1 MKKWILIVLLAAG
14 TFLGLTSAQEKPQQP
29 EFIPFSEFSDKRI
42 NADGTETLRIA
53 SNPINFR
60 QNGRLEKMD
69 FTFTQ
74 DAQGWKTSKTPFGIN
89 LPTYADGSFTFNYGI
104 GMDRRFLQATSVSAA
119 KRDGQLIYKDAF
131 PTLGASLVVD
141 PKNEGV
147 AYVIEWASRPTYCD
161 THDNVEVSF
170 VLSASG
176 TVSVGGNSL
185 TKNQEVRE
193 KMDFTSGSDK
203 VSIKSA
209 YVWDQKRSEQIPI
222 VWGTVGK
229 QLTGKKV
236 IPCSFFDNA
245 VYPVQSDDSISI
257 NSEGLA
263 DAVVAYDDGP
273 AVWNTF
279 VTANGN
285 YVNNTTSTVASDYV
299 ASPTTD
305 QYYDIYRGAFCFPT
319 GTYLP
324 DNATITAA
332 TLGLM
337 AYGKGDF
344 LDIDANVYSIAVPS
358 DSANFATSDYQTAGT
373 TAFSTTID
381 GSNWTNGWKTFD
393 FNAAGKAAISKT
405 AASCFSTRGTKD
417 VANTTP
423 TWSSGAEG
431 YLQVRYS
438 EYTGTTSDPYFSV
451 TYSLPSPVKAVII
464 I

>member
-1 MKKWILIVLLAAG
+1 MKKWILIFLLAAG
-14 TFLGLTSAQEKPQQP
+14 VMGLTSAQEKPKEP
-29 EFIPFSEFSDKRI
+29 EFIPFSEFSDKRKNI
-42 NADGTETLRIA
+42 DGTETLRIA
-53 SNPINFR
+53 SNLINFK
-60 QNGRLEKMD
+60 QNGKLEKMD

-74 DAQGWKTSKTPFGIN
+74 DTQGWKTSKTPFSMN

-104 GMDRRFLQATSVSAA
+104 GMDRRFIQATSVSAE
-119 KRDGQLIYKDAF
+119 KHDGQILYKDAF

-147 AYVIEWASRPTYCD
+147 AYIVEWASRPTYCD
-161 THDNVEVSF
+161 THDNIEVSF

-176 TVSVGGNSL
+176 AVSVGGTVL
-185 TKNQEVRE
+185 RKNQEVRE
-193 KMDFTSGSDK
+193 KMDFVSGSDK
-203 VSIKSA
+203 ISIKSA
-209 YVWDQKRSEQIPI
+209 RIWDSLRKSEQIPI
-222 VWGTVGK
+222 VWNTIAK

-236 IPCSFFDNA
+236 IPCSFFDDA
-245 VYPVQSDDSISI
+245 VYPVQSDDVISI

-263 DAVVAYDDGP
+263 DAVITYDDGP

-285 YVNNTTSTVASDYV
+285 YVNNTTSTVAADYV
-299 ASPTTD
+299 ASTTTN

-319 GTYLP
+319 GSYLP
-324 DNATITAA
+324 DNAVISAA

-358 DSANFATSDYQTAGT
+358 DSANFAVSDYQTAGT

-381 GSNWTNGWKTFD
+381 GSSWTNGWKTFD
-393 FNAAGKAAISKT
+393 FNASGLAAISKT
-405 AASCFSTRGTKD
+405 VASCFSTRGTKD
-417 VANTTP
+417 ATNTSP

-431 YLQVRYS
+431 YLQMRYS
-438 EYTGTTSDPYFSV
+438 EYTGTTSDPYLSI